1 MKKLVSCFA
10 TQGEMMHVKT
20 GEAFRR
26 RNELKGTETNFE
38 EGGNKGHVWETAS
51 LLSGWTHKGKKWKL
65 KLARLWKIWTARVR
79 MEVPCGQQEA

>member
-1 MKKLVSCFA
+1 
-10 TQGEMMHVKT
+10 MHVKT

-51 LLSGWTHKGKKWKL
+51 LLSGWTHKGKKWEL
-65 KLARLWKIWTARVR
+65 KLD
-79 MEVPCGQQEA
+79 PDCGRYGLPG